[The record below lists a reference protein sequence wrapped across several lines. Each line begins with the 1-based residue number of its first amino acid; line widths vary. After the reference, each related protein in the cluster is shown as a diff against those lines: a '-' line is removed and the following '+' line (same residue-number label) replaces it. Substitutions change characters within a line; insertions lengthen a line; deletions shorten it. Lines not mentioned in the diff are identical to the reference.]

1 MPLFSSTY
9 LKKAKKVAT
18 PTRKSANLI
27 SESFLSV
34 RKFMDQTLLDTMRV
48 IALPTKTNFR
58 GINIREVA
66 LFQGEFGWG
75 EFSPFLE
82 YDHAE
87 SAPWLACAIEA
98 ATKPRPQLYRNS
110 VKVNGTIPAT
120 NDKNV
125 IKALVETYQGVTTFK
140 VKVGDNL
147 SEDIARLAQIRSL
160 GRKIKIRIDV
170 NGLWSVKDAL
180 TNLYTFYE
188 EVGPFEYVE
197 QPCATLEELRELKA
211 SIRIPIKIAVDEVL
225 RKAKDPFAVDL
236 TGAAD
241 LVMLKVQPL
250 GGIARAHK
258 LAEHHKLPV
267 VVSSAL
273 ESAVGINYGLQLAAS
288 FPEMNF
294 DCGLG
299 TGSLLAANVADLP
312 IVDGQIEITDVEPEF
327 NGYEVAPDRFEWW
340 KNRVMKTAELL

>member
-1 MPLFSSTY
+1 ML
-9 LKKAKKVAT
+9 
-18 PTRKSANLI
+18 TRKSANLI
-27 SESFLSV
+27 SESFRDARNYMDLS
-34 RKFMDQTLLDTMRV
+34 LLESMRV

-58 GINIREVA
+58 GINVREVA
-66 LFQGEFGWG
+66 LFQGEYGWG

-82 YDHAE
+82 YDYQE
-87 SAPWLACAIEA
+87 CAPWLMCAIEA

-110 VKVNGTIPAT
+110 VRVNGTIPAT
-120 NDKNV
+120 NDKSV
-125 IKALVETYQGVTTFK
+125 IKSLVETYQGVKTFK

-147 SEDIARLAQIRSL
+147 GEDIVRLAQIRSL
-160 GRKIKIRIDV
+160 GRDIKIRIDV
-170 NGLWSVKDAL
+170 NGLWSVQDAL
-180 TNLYTFYE
+180 TNLYAFYE

-211 SIRIPIKIAVDEVL
+211 SIHIPLKIAVDEAI
-225 RKAKDPFAVDL
+225 RKAKDPFAIDL
-236 TGAAD
+236 SGAAD
-241 LVMLKVQPL
+241 FVMLKVQPL
-250 GGIARAHK
+250 GGIARAHQ

-299 TGSLLAANVADLP
+299 TGSLLRADVASLP
-312 IVDGQIEITDVEPEF
+312 IVNGEIEITEVEPDF
-327 NGYEVAPDRFEWW
+327 NGYEVAPERYEWW
-340 KNRVMKTAELL
+340 KNRVMKTAELM

>member
-1 MPLFSSTY
+1 MDLS
-9 LKKAKKVAT
+9 L
-18 PTRKSANLI
+18 L
-27 SESFLSV
+27 ES
-34 RKFMDQTLLDTMRV
+34 MRV

-58 GINIREVA
+58 GVNVREVA
-66 LFQGEFGWG
+66 LFQGEYGWG

-82 YDHAE
+82 YDYQE
-87 SAPWLACAIEA
+87 CAPWLMCAIEA

-110 VKVNGTIPAT
+110 VRVNGTIPAT
-120 NDKNV
+120 NDKSV
-125 IKALVETYQGVTTFK
+125 IKSLVETYQGVKTFK

-147 SEDIARLAQIRSL
+147 GEDIVRLAQIRSL
-160 GRKIKIRIDV
+160 GRDIKIRIDV

-180 TNLYTFYE
+180 TNLYAFYE

-211 SIRIPIKIAVDEVL
+211 SIHIPLKIAVDEVL
-225 RKAKDPFAVDL
+225 RKAKDPFAIDL
-236 TGAAD
+236 SGAAD
-241 LVMLKVQPL
+241 FVMLKVQPL
-250 GGIARAHK
+250 GGIARAHQ

-299 TGSLLAANVADLP
+299 TGSLLGADVASLP
-312 IVDGQIEITDVEPEF
+312 IVNGEIEITEVEPDF
-327 NGYEVAPDRFEWW
+327 NGYEVAPDRYEWW

>member
-1 MPLFSSTY
+1 MDLS
-9 LKKAKKVAT
+9 L
-18 PTRKSANLI
+18 L
-27 SESFLSV
+27 ES
-34 RKFMDQTLLDTMRV
+34 MRV

-58 GINIREVA
+58 GINVREVA
-66 LFQGEFGWG
+66 LFQGEYGWG

-82 YDHAE
+82 YDHQE
-87 SAPWLACAIEA
+87 CTPWLMCAIEA

-110 VKVNGTIPAT
+110 VRVNGTIPAT
-120 NDKNV
+120 NDKSV
-125 IKALVETYQGVTTFK
+125 IKSLVETYQGVKTFK

-147 SEDIARLAQIRSL
+147 GEDIVRLAQIRSL
-160 GRKIKIRIDV
+160 GRDIKIRIDV

-180 TNLYTFYE
+180 TNLYAFYE

-197 QPCATLEELRELKA
+197 QPCATLEELCELKS
-211 SIRIPIKIAVDEVL
+211 SIRIPLKIAVDEVL
-225 RKAKDPFAVDL
+225 RKAKDPFAIDL
-236 TGAAD
+236 SGAAD
-241 LVMLKVQPL
+241 FVMLKVQPL
-250 GGIARAHK
+250 GGIARAHQ

-299 TGSLLAANVADLP
+299 TGSLLGADVASLP
-312 IVDGQIEITDVEPEF
+312 IVNGEIEITEVEPDF
-327 NGYEVAPDRFEWW
+327 NGYEVAPDRYEWW

>member
-1 MPLFSSTY
+1 ML
-9 LKKAKKVAT
+9 
-18 PTRKSANLI
+18 TRKSANLI
-27 SESFLSV
+27 SESFRDAPNYMDLS
-34 RKFMDQTLLDTMRV
+34 LLESMRV

-58 GINIREVA
+58 GINVREVA
-66 LFQGEFGWG
+66 LFQGEYGWG

-82 YDHAE
+82 YDYQE
-87 SAPWLACAIEA
+87 CAPWLMCAIEA

-110 VKVNGTIPAT
+110 VGVNGTIPAT
-120 NDKNV
+120 NDKSV
-125 IKALVETYQGVTTFK
+125 IKSLVETYQGVKTFK

-147 SEDIARLAQIRSL
+147 GEDIVRLAQIRSL
-160 GRKIKIRIDV
+160 GRDIKIRIDV
-170 NGLWSVKDAL
+170 NGLWSVQDAL
-180 TNLYTFYE
+180 TNLYAFYE

-211 SIRIPIKIAVDEVL
+211 SIHIPLKIAVDEAI
-225 RKAKDPFAVDL
+225 RKAKDPFAIDL
-236 TGAAD
+236 SGAAD

-250 GGIARAHK
+250 GGIARAHQ

-299 TGSLLAANVADLP
+299 TGSLLRADVASLP
-312 IVDGQIEITDVEPEF
+312 IVNGEIEITEVEPDF
-327 NGYEVAPDRFEWW
+327 NGYEVAPERYEWW
-340 KNRVMKTAELL
+340 KNRVMKTAELM